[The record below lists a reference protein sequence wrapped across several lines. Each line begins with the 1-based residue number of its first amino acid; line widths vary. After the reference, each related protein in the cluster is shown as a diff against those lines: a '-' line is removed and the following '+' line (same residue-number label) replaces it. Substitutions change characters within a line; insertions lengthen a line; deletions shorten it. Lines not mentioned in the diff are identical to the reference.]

1 MPEKK
6 RIFTLKRNS
15 VLKHKSEIRLLFD
28 GGKRINYGTIRFI
41 SLVCYNSIPGNIK
54 IFISVPKKLIHKATD
69 RNTIKRRIREAIR
82 LNYPDLKNLCTVNAV
97 NLHFGIVYSKDY
109 IEEYN
114 IIEQKI
120 VLSLQNIYDEIY
132 ENLKTP

>member
-1 MPEKK
+1 MSEKK
-6 RIFTLKRNS
+6 RIFTLKRSS
-15 VLKHKSEIRLLFD
+15 VLKLKSEIQMLFD
-28 GGKRINYGTIRFI
+28 EGKRLNYGVFRFI
-41 SLVCYNSIPGNIK
+41 SVINYNSTSDVK
-54 IFISVPKKLIHKATD
+54 VFISVPKKLIRKANE
-69 RNTIKRRIREAIR
+69 RNTIKRRIREAVR
-82 LNYPDLKNLCTVNAV
+82 LNYTGLKTLCAGNAV

-132 ENLKTP
+132 EELQKP

>member
-6 RIFTLKRNS
+6 RIFTLKRSS
-15 VLKHKSEIRLLFD
+15 VLKLKSEIQLLFD
-28 GGKRINYGTIRFI
+28 KGRRLNYGVFRFI
-41 SLVCYNSIPGNIK
+41 SVINYDSIPDVK
-54 IFISVPKKLIHKATD
+54 VFISVPKKFIRKANE
-69 RNTIKRRIREAIR
+69 RNTIKRRIREAVR
-82 LNYPDLKNLCTVNAV
+82 LNYTGLKTLCAENAV

-132 ENLKTP
+132 EELQKP